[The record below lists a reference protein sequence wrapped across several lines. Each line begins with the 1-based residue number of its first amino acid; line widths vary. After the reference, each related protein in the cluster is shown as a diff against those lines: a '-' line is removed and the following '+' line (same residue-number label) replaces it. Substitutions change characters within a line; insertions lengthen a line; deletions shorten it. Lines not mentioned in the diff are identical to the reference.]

1 MVEEWRDIGEI
12 KGIDWNGYF
21 QVSNYGQIRGVERYI
36 MRTSRNGN
44 RYNAFIK
51 SKILTLNKDKDGYN
65 IVTLSKEGI
74 SKTIRVARVEAIVF
88 NLQIPEHLKDIP
100 IEQLEVDHIDTN
112 NSNDILSNLRW
123 VDSKGNSN
131 NPLTKQHMSDAHKG
145 KKFSEEHKKKLSE
158 AHRGEKHW
166 FYGKHLS
173 EEHKKKL
180 SECHKGKHCSEETKI
195 KISKWNKGK
204 KLSEETKNK
213 ISEAKSK
220 PVLQINIKTGEI
232 IRVFPSAME
241 VQRQLGLTHI
251 SECCNGKRNTAGGFK
266 WKYN

>member
-1 MVEEWRDIGEI
+1 MQEIWKDIGEI
-12 KGIDWNGYF
+12 KGVDWNGYF
-21 QVSNYGQIRGVERYI
+21 QVSNYGQIRGVQRYI

-51 SKILTLNKDKDGYN
+51 SKILTLSKDKDGYN
-65 IVTLSKEGI
+65 IVSLNKEGI

-88 NLQIPEHLKDIP
+88 NLQIPENLKDIP

-131 NPLTKQHMSDAHKG
+131 NPLTKQHMSEAQKG
-145 KKFSEEHKKKLSE
+145 KTTWIKGKHHSEKTRKKISDANK
-158 AHRGEKHW
+158 GEKHW

-180 SECHKGKHCSEETKI
+180 SEAQKGKHRSEETKR
-195 KISKWNKGK
+195 KIGETNKNGK
-204 KLSEETKNK
+204 C
-213 ISEAKSK
+213 SK
-220 PVLQINIKTGEI
+220 PVLKIDPISNEI
-232 IRVFPSAME
+232 VEEFPSTRE
-241 VQRQLGLTHI
+241 VERQLGLTHI
-251 SECCNGKRNTAGGFK
+251 SKCCLGKQKTCGGFK
-266 WKYN
+266 WQYK

>member
-1 MVEEWRDIGEI
+1 MQEEWRDIGEI

-21 QVSNYGQIRGVERYI
+21 QISNYGQIRGVERYI
-36 MRTSRNGN
+36 MRTSINGN

-51 SKILTLNKDKDGYN
+51 SKILTLSKDKDGYN
-65 IVTLSKEGI
+65 IVALNKEGI

-123 VDSKGNSN
+123 TDSKGNSN
-131 NPLTKQHMSDAHKG
+131 NPLTKQHMS
-145 KKFSEEHKKKLSE
+145 E

-166 FYGKHLS
+166 NYGKHLS

-180 SECHKGKHCSEETKI
+180 IECHKE
-195 KISKWNKGK
+195 
-204 KLSEETKNK
+204 KLSKLVLQMDKTNK
-213 ISEAKSK
+213 IIAE
-220 PVLQINIKTGEI
+220 
-232 IRVFPSAME
+232 FPSTRE
-241 VQRQLGLTHI
+241 VQRQLGINHSSI
-251 SECCNGKRNTAGGFK
+251 SQCCKGKYKTAGGYK
-266 WKYN
+266 WRYK

>member
-1 MVEEWRDIGEI
+1 MEEEWKDIGEI

-36 MRTSRNGN
+36 TRTSRSGN
-44 RYNAFIK
+44 KYNALYK
-51 SKILTLNKDKDGYN
+51 SKILTLSKDKDGYN
-65 IVTLSKEGI
+65 IVTLNKEGI

-123 VDSKGNSN
+123 ADSKGNSN
-131 NPLTKQHMSDAHKG
+131 NPLTKQHMSEANKGKTPWNKGKHHSEETKRKIGEAHKG
-145 KKFSEEHKKKLSE
+145 
-158 AHRGEKHW
+158 EKNY

-180 SECHKGKHCSEETKI
+180 SESHKGIFNTKR
-195 KISKWNKGK
+195 SK
-204 KLSEETKNK
+204 S
-213 ISEAKSK
+213 I
-220 PVLQINIKTGEI
+220 LQYDLEGNFINEWPSTMEI
-232 IRVFPSAME
+232 E
-241 VQRQLGLTHI
+241 RQLGCCNSHI
-251 SECCNGKRNTAGGFK
+251 SACCKGKRKSAYGYK
-266 WKYN
+266 WRYK

>member
-1 MVEEWRDIGEI
+1 MQEEWRDIGEI

-21 QVSNYGQIRGVERYI
+21 QISNYGQIRGVERYI

-51 SKILTLNKDKDGYN
+51 SKILTLSKDKDGYN
-65 IVTLSKEGI
+65 IVALNKEGI

-123 VDSKGNSN
+123 TDSKGNSN
-131 NPLTKQHMSDAHKG
+131 NPLTKQHMSEARKG
-145 KKFSEEHKKKLSE
+145 KTTWIKGKHHSEETRKKISDANK
-158 AHRGEKHW
+158 GEKHW

-173 EEHKKKL
+173 VEHKKKL
-180 SECHKGKHCSEETKI
+180 SECHKGKHRSEETKR
-195 KISKWNKGK
+195 KIGETNKNGK
-204 KLSEETKNK
+204 C
-213 ISEAKSK
+213 SK
-220 PVLQINIKTGEI
+220 PVLQIDMKTNEI
-232 IRVFPSAME
+232 IKEFPSTRE
-241 VQRQLGLTHI
+241 VKRQLGLTHI
-251 SECCNGKRNTAGGFK
+251 SECCKGNRKTCGGFK
-266 WKYN
+266 WQYK